1 MKSVIGYYCIILLLL
16 FVGTPL
22 SQSVKITIKKNE
34 RMTEQTNFTPDWAR
48 RVVWYQIF
56 PERFRNGDSKN
67 DPTLESIKGSWPH
80 DSTSEWQVHPWISDW
95 YELQPYEKVNKKDIW
110 FNIQRRRYGG
120 DLQGI
125 IDKLDYLQDLGIGAI
140 YLNPVFEAPSLH
152 KYDAATYHHI
162 DPHFGPDPEG
172 DKLLIKTEVPDDPST
187 WVWTEADKLFLKLIN
202 EVHNRGMKI
211 IIDGV
216 FNHMGLNSWA
226 FRDVVLN
233 QQNSKYKD
241 WFAIKSWDDPNT
253 GSTFDYEG
261 WFGVREL
268 PEIREDDYGI
278 VDGPKQYIFN
288 ITKRWMDPNGDG
300 NPSDGIDGWR
310 LDVAFCVKHQFWK
323 DWRKHVKEINPDAY
337 ITAEIIN
344 PIEDLKPYLQGDEFD
359 AVMNYNYLFTCSEF
373 FFDEETAISVTEFDR
388 QLKELREAFPECVTY
403 VQQNLHGSHDTQR
416 MASHLVNRDKYK
428 IRNWGETF
436 EKWKGSNPAYDT
448 RKPDQWEIDR
458 IKLMLIFQMTYV
470 GAPYIY
476 YGDEAGMWGAND
488 PCARKPMVWDD
499 MIYNNERYLPDQS
512 LKPVEDE
519 VAFNWKLFNHYKKLI
534 GIRNAHIALQLGNFS
549 TLLMDDTRKIYAF
562 SREYRGEELVI
573 ILNNSDKRHS
583 FTIDTGHNEFFRE
596 LLTDKMIVTV
606 KGKLELNI
614 EPNSGKI
621 LLKDYYR

>member
-1 MKSVIGYYCIILLLL
+1 
-16 FVGTPL
+16 
-22 SQSVKITIKKNE
+22 
-34 RMTEQTNFTPDWAR
+34 
-48 RVVWYQIF
+48 
-56 PERFRNGDSKN
+56 
-67 DPTLESIKGSWPH
+67 
-80 DSTSEWQVHPWISDW
+80 
-95 YELQPYEKVNKKDIW
+95 
-110 FNIQRRRYGG
+110 
-120 DLQGI
+120 
-125 IDKLDYLQDLGIGAI
+125 
-140 YLNPVFEAPSLH
+140 
-152 KYDAATYHHI
+152 
-162 DPHFGPDPEG
+162 
-172 DKLLIKTEVPDDPST
+172 
-187 WVWTEADKLFLKLIN
+187 
-202 EVHNRGMKI
+202 MKI

-241 WFAIKSWDDPNT
+241 WFAIKSWEDSDAGT
-253 GSTFDYEG
+253 TFDYEG

-268 PEIREDDYGI
+268 PEIREDENGI

-288 ITKRWMDPNGDG
+288 ITKRWMDPNNDG

-337 ITAEIIN
+337 ITAEIIDS
-344 PIEDLKPYLQGDEFD
+344 IEDLQPYLQGDEFD

-373 FFDEETAISVTEFDR
+373 FFDEETGISVTEFDQ

-416 MASHLVNRDKYK
+416 MTSHLVNRDKYK

-436 EKWKGSNPAYDT
+436 EKWKGSNPVYDT
-448 RKPDQWEIDR
+448 RKPDQQEINR
-458 IKLMLIFQMTYV
+458 LKLLIIFQMTYV

-499 MIYNNERYLPDQS
+499 LIYQNERYLPDQS

-519 VAFNWKLFNHYKKLI
+519 VVFNWQLFNHYKKLI
-534 GIRNAHIALQLGNFS
+534 GIRNAHIALQLGNFR
-549 TLLMDDTRKIYAF
+549 TLLIDDTRELYAF
-562 SREYRGEELVI
+562 SREYSGEEIVI
-573 ILNNSDKRHS
+573 ILNNSDQNH
-583 FTIDTGHNEFFRE
+583 FLTIDTGHNEFYRE
-596 LLTDKMIVTV
+596 LLTDKMIVTS